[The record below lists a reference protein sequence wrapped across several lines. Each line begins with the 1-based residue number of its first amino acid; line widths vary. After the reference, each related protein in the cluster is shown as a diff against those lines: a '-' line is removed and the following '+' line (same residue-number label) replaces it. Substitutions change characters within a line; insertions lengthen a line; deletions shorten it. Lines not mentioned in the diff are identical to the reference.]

1 MANKKLK
8 EQQNKTNVKEK
19 TIIKKSTLIKI
30 LSVTLACLFF
40 LFCVAFVIDTQAP
53 ANPKD
58 YHVFCLSAFKGSFDK
73 KGNPN
78 NYWKVQKQRNTDGED
93 LTLYVQTEIVGS
105 YKNLNEIWVNLSDFY
120 ETQTVIEVKNGS
132 SRDVGSFKL
141 HSDDL
146 KQSQHGWF
154 KIYDADDIDDENGST
169 TKSLV
174 YGEISIGFKTQINV
188 REIVYLKADGTVID
202 YKIEGEKTVAGLID
216 VDDEKITSNPNSI
229 LNVKDEQSTF
239 KSSIRDND

>member
-1 MANKKLK
+1 MLK
-8 EQQNKTNVKEK
+8 IALK
-19 TIIKKSTLIKI
+19 II
-30 LSVTLACLFF
+30 SVTLASLFF
-40 LFCVAFVIDTQAP
+40 LFCVAFVINTQAP

-78 NYWKVQKQRNTDGED
+78 NYWKVEKRRKTDGED

-105 YKNLNEIWVNLSDFY
+105 YKNLNEIWVNLSDLY
-120 ETQTVIEVKNGS
+120 ESETVIEVKNGS

-141 HSDDL
+141 TSDTL
-146 KQSQHGWF
+146 KQSQSGWF
-154 KIYDADDIDDENGST
+154 KIYDADDVDDENGSS

-174 YGEISIGFKTQINV
+174 FSELSIGFKTQINV
-188 REIVYLKADGTVID
+188 REIVYLKADGTIID

-216 VDDEKITSNPNSI
+216 VSNEKITSNPNSI
-229 LNVKDEQSTF
+229 LNIKDEQSTF
-239 KSSIRDND
+239 KGSNAMND